1 MRRRKFIGLI
11 GGVAATW
18 PLAAHAQQGGRM
30 RRVRNFNAVFL
41 RAINKPMPSASAVQ
55 PSRQWEENLFRTVG
69 QHIKDEI
76 KKRDQRIDALES
88 KMANWKYCG
97 VWSAGRYVAGNFSS
111 HHGSL
116 FVCLWSTEAQ
126 PGTDSSWQLCCKR
139 GKDGKDGIDRGR
151 DGKDANGDAT
161 AEPRKPTAQRN
172 GVTQ

>member
-1 MRRRKFIGLI
+1 
-11 GGVAATW
+11 
-18 PLAAHAQQGGRM
+18 
-30 RRVRNFNAVFL
+30 
-41 RAINKPMPSASAVQ
+41 MPSASAVQ

-139 GKDGKDGIDRGR
+139 GKTVKTELT
-151 DGKDANGDAT
+151 AVAT
-161 AEPRKPTAQRN
+161 ARMPTVTPLPNRVSQRRN
-172 GVTQ
+172 ETG